1 MTHLVRPFALENMMR
16 KRFIGAAV
24 YTAVISAA
32 GFPSASMAQVE
43 ELPLNYVIASDR
55 TLRHLAVLRPD
66 SPATLE
72 LVHGIGP
79 AKAERYGEALLAIVK
94 QRSGMER
101 DAQR

>member
-1 MTHLVRPFALENMMR
+1 MEELDEAALELFEALR
-16 KRFIGAAV
+16 AFRIEEARRQ
-24 YTAVISAA
+24 
-32 GFPSASMAQVE
+32 QV
-43 ELPLNYVIASDR
+43 PPYVIASDR